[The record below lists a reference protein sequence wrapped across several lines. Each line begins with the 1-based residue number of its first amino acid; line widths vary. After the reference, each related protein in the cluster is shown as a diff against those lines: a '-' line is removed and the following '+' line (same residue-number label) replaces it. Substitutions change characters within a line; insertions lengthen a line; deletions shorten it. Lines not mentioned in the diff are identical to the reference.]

1 MLDAFAIFYH
11 DGEGFLDLELM
22 RIEERGRKREMRIPA
37 SLYRLLP
44 FGSFVSVDVNRLLH
58 PITCDGLKP
67 RHVLHLPALSS
78 NYWPA
83 RDGGQ
88 YYRAPP
94 DWRLRRIKISLLE
107 IREMLRDSIYDA
119 NFRFWSLSISRF
131 PPCFISPR
139 KYRINF
145 PSRHLSFKRPDPLP
159 SVI

>member
-1 MLDAFAIFYH
+1 MLAWCGGLSRF
-11 DGEGFLDLELM
+11 
-22 RIEERGRKREMRIPA
+22 RINVNRRERKKKRNVRIPA
-37 SLYRLLP
+37 SLYHLLP

-67 RHVLHLPALSS
+67 RHVLHLSALSS

-94 DWRLRRIKISLLE
+94 DWRLRCIKISLLE
-107 IREMLRDSIYDA
+107 IREMLREFIHDA
-119 NFRFWSLSISRF
+119 NFRFWSLFISRF
-131 PPCFISPR
+131 PSCFISPR
-139 KYRINF
+139 KYRVNF
-145 PSRHLSFKRPDPLP
+145 PSGSRHLPFKRLDPLP